1 MSFLFFMKYRI
12 QKEGGRRKKKMMM
25 MLRFPLHRSLFILR
39 STI

>member
-12 QKEGGRRKKKMMM
+12 QKEGGRRKKMMM